1 MAKEILGY
9 HVYTTRDGG
18 LWLTEDEK
26 TWSSRFNESQSFGNA
41 DIATDIGEREGTHPN
56 DTIYVFAC
64 MGS

>member
-1 MAKEILGY
+1 MAKEVLSY

-18 LWLTEDEK
+18 LWLADDER
-26 TWSSRFNESQSFGNA
+26 TWTSRFLEGAAFTSA
-41 DIATDIGEREGTHPN
+41 ELATDIGEREGTHSD